1 MAGRDR
7 YSVDSERLYYSSS
20 REDRAAVPYAHLDQY
35 LSGSVG
41 IDAFR
46 GKTVLDIGAGEGI
59 YSAWIADRGGAR
71 QVLGVELTEH
81 RIRREYENRLANLR
95 FVSGDMFEMSVGDG
109 YDVVFMNLVLHH
121 LRFRLDDVF
130 SIVRRALAP
139 GGVFIAF
146 EPNVYS
152 PLCAL
157 VHLLHSRSANE
168 GFLSCRRVA
177 TKLRKNG
184 FGEVRVGYFWRNRIW
199 AKNALLGSSFWVRAI
214 KVES

>member
-1 MAGRDR
+1 MAGQDK

-20 REDRAAVPYAHLDQY
+20 REDRSALPYAHLDQY
-35 LSGSVG
+35 LRGSVG

-81 RIRREYENRLANLR
+81 RIRREYEDRLPNLR
-95 FVSGDMFEMSVGDG
+95 FVSGNMFELPIGDG

-121 LRFRLDDVF
+121 LRSRLDDVF
-130 SIVRRALAP
+130 SIVRRALAQ

-152 PLCAL
+152 PLSAL
-157 VHLLHSRSANE
+157 AHLLHARSANE
-168 GFLSCRRVA
+168 GFLSSRRVA
-177 TKLRKNG
+177 RELRKNG
-184 FGEVRVGYFWRNRIW
+184 FSEVRVGYFWRNRIW
-199 AKNALLGSSFWVRAI
+199 ARNPLLGSSFWVRAI
-214 KVES
+214 KSDS